1 MTSIF
6 PVTAQKN
13 IQKSSSYYRKSC
25 LGVELRMCCVEISCA
40 GGVNFQHCIE
50 FLIVFLTAV
59 KPTYKG
65 TNVSY
70 FLI

>member
-40 GGVNFQHCIE
+40 GGVIFQHCIE